1 MTGRRVKSAPR
12 LGDNPRLIGARAER
26 SASARK
32 RRARRRWR
40 RRNTGRMK
48 HEAEEQDAAV
58 RSKQEKRLSALA
70 VMSGAF
76 PPPDVSW
83 WFVSGGWR
91 KPWKQLAR
99 LPPRRRGSAHG
110 GLAFSLALTAFV
122 AWAVLSGHGALAA
135 YAFVGLLGL
144 WFAALPISL
153 VSLGIRKRRLAR
165 PR

>member
-1 MTGRRVKSAPR
+1 MEGKAT
-12 LGDNPRLIGARAER
+12 L
-26 SASARK
+26 
-32 RRARRRWR
+32 ARRD
-40 RRNTGRMK
+40 TGRMK
-48 HEAEEQDAAV
+48 HEAEEQDAAL
-58 RSKQEKRLSALA
+58 RSEQEKRLSALA

-91 KPWKQLAR
+91 EPWKQLAC
-99 LPPRRRGSAHG
+99 LPLRRRGAVYG
-110 GLAFSLALTAFV
+110 WLAFSLALTAFV

-153 VSLGIRKRRLAR
+153 VALGIRKRRLTR
-165 PR
+165 RR